1 MPKAT
6 RSEIAAARAVVLQR
20 DQNTCQRCG
29 VNVLYQ
35 LASVQHRIPRG
46 AGGSAKVW
54 QVSNL
59 ALVCGWATTPGSCHN
74 WMEHENRKQAE
85 FDGWLL
91 PKLNADID
99 TEQEPLLTIHGW
111 ITLDDRGGSH
121 PYLPQ
126 EVPA

>member
-6 RSEIAAARAVVLQR
+6 RTEIAAARAVVLQR

-46 AGGSAKVW
+46 AGGSANVW

-59 ALVCGWATTPGSCHN
+59 VLVCGSATTPDSCHN
-74 WMEHENRKQAE
+74 WMEHENRRQAE
-85 FDGWLL
+85 RDGWLL
-91 PKLNADID
+91 PKNNPFIV
-99 TEQEPLLTIHGW
+99 TSREPLLTYRGWVLLDDSGGW
-111 ITLDDRGGSH
+111 I
-121 PYLPQ
+121 PYVG
-126 EVPA
+126 EVTA